1 MIGAD
6 GVGAMLERLREEVY
20 EANLEIVRRGLVL
33 YTFGNVSGIDRS
45 QGLVVI
51 KPSGVDYDRL
61 TAGEMVVTDLDGR
74 VRAGNLRPSV
84 DLATHLALY
93 QAFADIGGVVHTHSE
108 FATIFAQAKRPV
120 PALGTTHAD
129 YFHGPIPVTRDL
141 TSAEIDGDY
150 VASTGRVIAET
161 FEGRDPMAVP
171 AALVASHG
179 PFAWGRSPAD
189 AVHNAVVLEAVAKM
203 ALHTLTLSPDA
214 GPMQPALLDQHFL
227 RKHGSAATYGQ
238 GDDY

>member
-1 MIGAD
+1 
-6 GVGAMLERLREEVY
+6 MLERLREEVY
-20 EANLEIVRRGLVL
+20 EANIEIVRRGLVL

-61 TAGEMVVTDLDGR
+61 TPGEMVVTDLEGQM
-74 VRAGNLRPSV
+74 RAGNLRPSV
-84 DLATHLALY
+84 DLGTHLALY
-93 QAFADIGGVVHTHSE
+93 NAFPDIGGVVHTHSE
-108 FATIFAQAKRPV
+108 FATIFAQAKRAV
-120 PALGTTHAD
+120 PELGTTHAD

-150 VASTGRVIAET
+150 VATTGQVIAET

-203 ALHTLTLSPDA
+203 ALHTLMLSPDA
-214 GPMQPALLDQHFL
+214 GPMQRALLDQHFL
-227 RKHGSAATYGQ
+227 RKHGTAATYGQ
-238 GDDY
+238 GEDY

>member
-1 MIGAD
+1 
-6 GVGAMLERLREEVY
+6 MLTRLREEVL

-33 YTFGNVSGIDRS
+33 YTFGNVSGIDRE
-45 QGLVVI
+45 GGRVVI
-51 KPSGVDYDRL
+51 KPSGVDYEKL
-61 TAGEMVVTDLDGR
+61 TPGEMVVTDLAGR
-74 VRAGNLRPSV
+74 VVEGNLRPSV

-93 QAFADIGGVVHTHSE
+93 HAFPEIGGVVHTHSE
-108 FATIFAQAKRPV
+108 FATIFAQARQEI

-129 YFHGPIPVTRDL
+129 YFHGPIPVTREL
-141 TSAEIDGDY
+141 TEQEIAGEY
-150 VASTGRVIAET
+150 VANTGRVIAES
-161 FEGRDPMAVP
+161 FAGRDPMAIP

-179 PFAWGRSPAD
+179 PFAWGRTPD
-189 AVHNAVVLEAVAKM
+189 AAVYNAVVLEAVAKM
-203 ALHTLTLSPDA
+203 AFHTLVLAPGT